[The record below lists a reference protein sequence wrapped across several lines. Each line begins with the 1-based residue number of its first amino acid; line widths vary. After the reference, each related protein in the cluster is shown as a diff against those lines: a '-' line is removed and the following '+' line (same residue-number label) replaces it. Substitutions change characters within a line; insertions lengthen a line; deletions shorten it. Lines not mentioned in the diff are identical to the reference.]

1 MMRARRKYKD
11 LSATIGDDGWTAWIW
26 PVQDGYRFRCCD
38 CELVHVMQFRVDDG
52 DVGMRL
58 QRDNRATAA
67 SRRKWMT
74 AAVQKP
80 GLSDGMTEPQ

>member
-1 MMRARRKYKD
+1 VVSSRRKYRD
-11 LSATIGDDGWTAWIW
+11 LSATIGDDGWTAWVW

-38 CELVHVMQFRVDDG
+38 CELVHMIQFRVDDG

-67 SRRKWMT
+67 SRRRWM
-74 AAVQKP
+74 VK
-80 GLSDGMTEPQ
+80 